1 MAVPRR
7 WQLIGDFAA
16 TELPRPEAQPRVNE
30 WLGPNRRKAQF
41 YGLHHAGQIEVQA
54 YHPQTRRLVKVAFGD
69 YADIDF
75 QTHELICSD
84 PDPWSSYRRVQA
96 RFVQLPVTV
105 ERQRIDLFSEI
116 LRQWP
121 SHVRLNVPRAV
132 AKVREL
138 HPSTAQ
144 LFEPPANRDE
154 DSFARQLR
162 RELEKARKRTT
173 K

>member
-1 MAVPRR
+1 VAVLRR

-16 TELPRPEAQPRVNE
+16 TELARPEAQLRANE
-30 WLGPNRRKAQF
+30 MLGPNRRKAQF
-41 YGLHHAGQIEVQA
+41 YGLHHAGQIEVRA

-69 YADIDF
+69 YSDIDF
-75 QTHELICSD
+75 QTHELICSN
-84 PDPWSSYRRVQA
+84 PDPWSSYRRAQA

-105 ERQRIDLFSEI
+105 QRIDLFSEI

-132 AKVREL
+132 AKVREV

-144 LFEPPANRDE
+144 LFELPANRDE

-162 RELEKARKRTT
+162 RELEKARKRTA

>member
-1 MAVPRR
+1 MAVRRR

-16 TELPRPEAQPRVNE
+16 TELARPEAQLRAGE
-30 WLGPNRRKAQF
+30 MLGRNRRKAQF

-75 QTHELICSD
+75 QTHELICSE
-84 PDPWSSYRRVQA
+84 WSSYRRAQA

-105 ERQRIDLFSEI
+105 QRIDLFSEI

>member
-75 QTHELICSD
+75 QTHELICSE
-84 PDPWSSYRRVQA
+84 WSSYRRAQA
-96 RFVQLPVTV
+96 RFVQLPMNL
-105 ERQRIDLFSEI
+105 QRIDLFSEI

-138 HPSTAQ
+138 HPSTEQ

>member
-1 MAVPRR
+1 MALPRR

-16 TELPRPEAQPRVNE
+16 TELARPEAQLRANE
-30 WLGPNRRKAQF
+30 MLGPNRRKAQF

-54 YHPQTRRLVKVAFGD
+54 DHPQTRRLVKVAFGD

-84 PDPWSSYRRVQA
+84 PDPWSSYRRAQT

-105 ERQRIDLFSEI
+105 QSIDLFCEI

-132 AKVREL
+132 AKVREV

-144 LFEPPANRDE
+144 LFELPANRDE

-162 RELEKARKRTT
+162 RELEKARKRTA

>member
-1 MAVPRR
+1 
-7 WQLIGDFAA
+7 LIGDFAA
-16 TELPRPEAQPRVNE
+16 TELPRPEAQLRANE
-30 WLGPNRRKAQF
+30 WLGRNRRKAQF
-41 YGLHHAGQIEVQA
+41 YGLHRAGQIEVQA
-54 YHPQTRRLVKVAFGD
+54 LHPQTRRLVKVAYGD
-69 YADIDF
+69 YADVDF

-84 PDPWSSYRRVQA
+84 PVPWSSYRRAQT
-96 RFVQLPVTV
+96 RFVQLPANL
-105 ERQRIDLFSEI
+105 QRIALFSEI

-138 HPSTAQ
+138 HPSTAE
-144 LFEPPANRDE
+144 LFEPPASGDE

>member
-1 MAVPRR
+1 VCVAVPRR

-84 PDPWSSYRRVQA
+84 PVPWSSYRRAQA
-96 RFVQLPVTV
+96 RFVRLPVNL
-105 ERQRIDLFSEI
+105 QRIALFGEV

-121 SHVRLNVPRAV
+121 SHVRPNVPRAV
-132 AKVREL
+132 AKIREL
-138 HPSTAQ
+138 HPSTAR
-144 LFEPPANRDE
+144 LFEPPANGSE

-173 K
+173 N